1 MKSRILCILLS
12 VLTLAVPVTVRAQ
25 YYSVNIDTKTVAAMV
40 AAYGTESAA
49 EAFYNEQVKEILKH
63 YTAAEVAAAGIF
75 SSKYLDRKALT
86 DLGIW
91 SSSTENY
98 YYRRIYNMVAAKIM
112 PKIWTVAG
120 MMLKSPQNA
129 LYWGTYLMKVCDE
142 TKSLCMQFESVV
154 TNSTL
159 SFQDIAFLQIN
170 QQIADILRLSEL
182 GGVDFRTLLDG
193 FSQIGGHLTAE
204 NLKSDIDN
212 LYQRGVSL
220 AAAGVSNM
228 AGQLLQTSSFND
240 LFQGKIGAA
249 ITIADN
255 YATLFQSME
264 DGIGP
269 AMLQLLGGDDAL
281 ANLFDL
287 SSYSL
292 TSWIDDYA
300 REGLGQFYRQRWYIY
315 RKDSGRETV
324 CLYVPSE
331 TKEAVLDGPEWIR
344 FNTTSTDF
352 SPSSSQLEQVRLNSE
367 SQAGFSRKL
376 VTELNRQN
384 PDYTYDI
391 SFYLRSYIIKK
402 GNKVTKKAYAY
413 EITGTKTWDISET
426 VYEEVFDSYSM
437 DLATFQAQLSAR
449 LASLNDNEEGITYQ
463 IGSDSKNYYQTS
475 DAKKLEGI
483 ETVTI
488 SVTCNDGSVLG
499 EGNTQYK
506 CGTCG
511 SSLSSHT
518 KECSMLTSVV
528 ENQTGTSELDAI
540 ASDLQRQIDDLGRQ
554 ISALE
559 SENERIMRAIST
571 ASIEE
576 AATLRVQ
583 YNANK
588 DRITALKAEMKS
600 LQQQLD
606 DVNQAVIDAN
616 DGEDV
621 PTDDY
626 FRIPAIMQALKAS
639 YNLTWQDP
647 GSWSGYTFIR
657 HASIPNIR
665 GTVTF
670 SATISIVRK
679 PKYFLGIKIHRAI
692 VQISWKLTAEY
703 SSTNVVDVL
712 TLDPDMDPA
721 KKAEMV
727 NNRISE
733 IARTYP
739 SCTVNTEYARTE
751 PVQEDDTSD
760 TYHLLWSSDRLEIAR
775 EIDTRLTK
783 IYSDLVSLEKMM
795 SYKRSIIDVLKDIA
809 PYINENQGRHRT
821 TLEECHD
828 RWMRNARGDRDTD
841 IDQP

>member
-12 VLTLAVPVTVRAQ
+12 LLTLAVPVTVRAQ

-91 SSSTENY
+91 SNSTENY
-98 YYRRIYNMVAAKIM
+98 YYRRIYNMVSAKIM

-182 GGVDFRTLLDG
+182 GGVDFRSLLDG
-193 FSQIGGHLTAE
+193 FSQIGSSMTAE
-204 NLKSDIDN
+204 NLRSDIDN
-212 LYQRGVSL
+212 LYKRGVSL

-228 AGQLLQTSSFND
+228 AGQLLQTSNFND

-255 YATLFQSME
+255 YSTLFQSME

-269 AMLQLLGGDDAL
+269 AMMQLLGGEDAL

-287 SSYSL
+287 SNYNL

-300 REGLGQFYRQRWYIY
+300 REGLGQYYRQRWYIY
-315 RKDSGRETV
+315 RRDSGSETV
-324 CLYVPSE
+324 CLYEPSE
-331 TKEAVLDGPEWIR
+331 TKDAVLDGPEWIR

-352 SPSSSQLEQVRLNSE
+352 YPSTSQLEQVRLNSE
-367 SQAGFSRKL
+367 SHAGFSRKI

-384 PDYTYDI
+384 SDYTYDI

-402 GNKVTKKAYAY
+402 GDKVTKKAYAY
-413 EITGTKTWDISET
+413 AITGIKRWDISET

-437 DLATFQAQLSAR
+437 DLATFQAQLGAR
-449 LASLNDNEEGITYQ
+449 LASLNDNEDGITYT

-475 DAKKLEGI
+475 DARKLEGI

-488 SVTCNDGSVLG
+488 SVTCNDGAVLG

-528 ENQTGTSELDAI
+528 ENQTGTSELDAM
-540 ASDLQRQIDDLGRQ
+540 ASDLQTQIDDLSRQ
-554 ISALE
+554 ISILE
-559 SENERIMRAIST
+559 AENERIMRAIST
-571 ASIEE
+571 ASIEV
-576 AATLRVQ
+576 AAGLRAE
-583 YNANK
+583 YNAYK
-588 DRITALKAEMKS
+588 DKIAELKAELRS
-600 LQQQLD
+600 LEQQLD
-606 DVNQAVIDAN
+606 DVNQAIRETGE
-616 DGEDV
+616 GEDV

-639 YNLTWQDP
+639 YNLTWQDA
-647 GSWSGYTFIR
+647 GTWNGYTFIR
-657 HASIPNIR
+657 HASIPNIK

-670 SATISIVRK
+670 SATISIARK

-721 KKAEMV
+721 KKAELV

-751 PVQEDDTSD
+751 PVQEDDTTD

-828 RWMRNARGDRDTD
+828 RWMRNARGEKDE
-841 IDQP
+841 DQP

>member
-12 VLTLAVPVTVRAQ
+12 LLTLAVPVTVRAQ

-91 SSSTENY
+91 SNSTENY
-98 YYRRIYNMVAAKIM
+98 YYRRIYNMVSAKIM

-182 GGVDFRTLLDG
+182 GGVDFRSLLDG
-193 FSQIGGHLTAE
+193 FSQIGSSMTAE
-204 NLKSDIDN
+204 NLRSDIDN

-228 AGQLLQTSSFND
+228 AGQLLQTSNFND

-255 YATLFQSME
+255 YSTLFQSME

-269 AMLQLLGGDDAL
+269 AMMQLLGGEDAL

-287 SSYSL
+287 SNYNL

-300 REGLGQFYRQRWYIY
+300 REGLGQYYRQRWYIY
-315 RKDSGRETV
+315 RRDSGSETV
-324 CLYVPSE
+324 CLYEPSE
-331 TKEAVLDGPEWIR
+331 TKDAVLDGPEWIR

-352 SPSSSQLEQVRLNSE
+352 YPSTSQLEQVRLNSE
-367 SQAGFSRKL
+367 SHAGYSRKL

-384 PDYTYDI
+384 SDYTYDI

-402 GNKVTKKAYAY
+402 GDKVTKKAYAY
-413 EITGTKTWDISET
+413 AITGIKRWDISET
-426 VYEEVFDSYSM
+426 VYEEIFDSYSM
-437 DLATFQAQLSAR
+437 DLATFQAQLGAR
-449 LASLNDNEEGITYQ
+449 LASLNDNEEGITYT

-475 DAKKLEGI
+475 DARKLEGI

-488 SVTCNDGSVLG
+488 SVTCNDGAVLG

-511 SSLSSHT
+511 TSLSSHT

-528 ENQTGTSELDAI
+528 ENQTGTSELDAM
-540 ASDLQRQIDDLGRQ
+540 ASDLQSQIDELGRQ
-554 ISALE
+554 ISLLE
-559 SENERIMRAIST
+559 SENERLLRAIST
-571 ASIEE
+571 ASIEV
-576 AATLRVQ
+576 AAGLRAE
-583 YNANK
+583 YNAYK
-588 DRITALKAEMKS
+588 DKIAELRAEMKS

-606 DVNQAVIDAN
+606 DVNQAISEAGE
-616 DGEDV
+616 GEDV

-639 YNLTWQDP
+639 YNLTWLDE
-647 GSWSGYTFIR
+647 GSWNGYTFIR

-721 KKAEMV
+721 KKAELV

-739 SCTVNTEYARTE
+739 SCTINTEYARTE

-775 EIDTRLTK
+775 EIDTRLTR

-821 TLEECHD
+821 TLQECHD
-828 RWMRNARGDRDTD
+828 RWMRNARGEKDE
-841 IDQP
+841 DQP

>member
-12 VLTLAVPVTVRAQ
+12 LLTLAVPVTVRAQ

-91 SSSTENY
+91 SNSTENY
-98 YYRRIYNMVAAKIM
+98 YYRRIYNMVSAKIM

-182 GGVDFRTLLDG
+182 GGVDFRSLLDG
-193 FSQIGGHLTAE
+193 FSQIGSSMTAE
-204 NLKSDIDN
+204 NLRSDIDN
-212 LYQRGVSL
+212 LYKRGVSL

-228 AGQLLQTSSFND
+228 AGQLLQTSNFND

-255 YATLFQSME
+255 YSTLFQSME

-269 AMLQLLGGDDAL
+269 AMMQLLGGEDAL

-287 SSYSL
+287 SSYNL

-300 REGLGQFYRQRWYIY
+300 REGLGQYYRQRWYIY
-315 RKDSGRETV
+315 RRDSGSETV
-324 CLYVPSE
+324 CLYEPSE
-331 TKEAVLDGPEWIR
+331 TKDAVLDGPEWIR

-352 SPSSSQLEQVRLNSE
+352 YPSTSQLEQVRLNSE
-367 SQAGFSRKL
+367 SHAGFSRKI

-384 PDYTYDI
+384 SDYTYDI

-402 GNKVTKKAYAY
+402 GDKVTKKAYAY
-413 EITGTKTWDISET
+413 AITGIKRWDISET

-437 DLATFQAQLSAR
+437 DLATFQAQLGAR
-449 LASLNDNEEGITYQ
+449 LASLNDNEDGITYT

-475 DAKKLEGI
+475 DARKLEGI

-488 SVTCNDGSVLG
+488 SVTCNDGAVLG

-528 ENQTGTSELDAI
+528 ENQTGTSELDAM
-540 ASDLQRQIDDLGRQ
+540 ASDLQTQIDDLSRQ
-554 ISALE
+554 ISILE
-559 SENERIMRAIST
+559 AENERIMRAIST
-571 ASIEE
+571 ASIEV
-576 AATLRVQ
+576 AAGLRAE
-583 YNANK
+583 YNAYK
-588 DRITALKAEMKS
+588 DKIAELKAELRS
-600 LQQQLD
+600 LEQQLD
-606 DVNQAVIDAN
+606 DVNQAIRETGE
-616 DGEDV
+616 GEDV

-639 YNLTWQDP
+639 YNLTWQDA
-647 GSWSGYTFIR
+647 GTWNGYTFIR

-670 SATISIVRK
+670 SATISIARK

-721 KKAEMV
+721 KKAELV

-739 SCTVNTEYARTE
+739 SCSVNTEYARTE
-751 PVQEDDTSD
+751 PVQEDDTTD

-828 RWMRNARGDRDTD
+828 RWMRNARGEKDE
-841 IDQP
+841 DQP

>member
-12 VLTLAVPVTVRAQ
+12 LLTLAVPVTVRAQ

-91 SSSTENY
+91 SNSTENY
-98 YYRRIYNMVAAKIM
+98 YYRRIYNMVSAKIM

-182 GGVDFRTLLDG
+182 GGVDFRSLLDG
-193 FSQIGGHLTAE
+193 FSQIGSSMTAE
-204 NLKSDIDN
+204 NLRSDIDN
-212 LYQRGVSL
+212 LYKRGGSL

-228 AGQLLQTSSFND
+228 AGQLLQTSNFND

-255 YATLFQSME
+255 YSTLFQSME

-269 AMLQLLGGDDAL
+269 AMMQLLGGEDAL

-287 SSYSL
+287 SNYNL

-300 REGLGQFYRQRWYIY
+300 REGLGQYYRQRWYIY
-315 RKDSGRETV
+315 RRDSGSETV
-324 CLYVPSE
+324 CLYEPSE
-331 TKEAVLDGPEWIR
+331 TKDAVLDGPEWIR

-352 SPSSSQLEQVRLNSE
+352 YPSTSQLEQVRLNSE
-367 SQAGFSRKL
+367 SHAGFSRKI

-384 PDYTYDI
+384 SDYTYDI

-402 GNKVTKKAYAY
+402 GDKVTKKAYAY
-413 EITGTKTWDISET
+413 AITGIKRWDISET

-437 DLATFQAQLSAR
+437 DLATFQAQLGAR
-449 LASLNDNEEGITYQ
+449 LASLNDNEDGITYT

-475 DAKKLEGI
+475 DARKLEGI

-488 SVTCNDGSVLG
+488 SVTCNDGAVLG

-528 ENQTGTSELDAI
+528 ENQTGTSELDAM
-540 ASDLQRQIDDLGRQ
+540 ASDLQTQIDDLSRQ
-554 ISALE
+554 ISILE
-559 SENERIMRAIST
+559 AENERIMRAIST
-571 ASIEE
+571 ASIEV
-576 AATLRVQ
+576 AAGLRAE
-583 YNANK
+583 YNAYK
-588 DRITALKAEMKS
+588 DKIAELKAELRS
-600 LQQQLD
+600 LEQQLD
-606 DVNQAVIDAN
+606 DVNQAIRETGE
-616 DGEDV
+616 GEDV

-639 YNLTWQDP
+639 YNLTWQDA
-647 GSWSGYTFIR
+647 GTWNGYTFIR
-657 HASIPNIR
+657 HASIPNIK

-670 SATISIVRK
+670 SATISIARK

-721 KKAEMV
+721 KKAELV

-751 PVQEDDTSD
+751 PVQEDDTTD

-828 RWMRNARGDRDTD
+828 RWMRNARGEKDE
-841 IDQP
+841 DQP